1 MQWMIYWF
9 WQLIPAN
16 PILMRIVQ
24 GGSRRVR
31 HLWVRMGYVGV
42 MVMLVMLALASGGGI
57 GQDISMTTLA
67 KAGAHVF
74 ARIAYGQVVLICLLS
89 PLFMAGAISA
99 EQQGKTFDI
108 MLTTPLSNLQIV
120 FGSLLGRLY
129 FVLALLISGLP
140 LFSVLLIFGG
150 VPVSAVFVSFA
161 VAGLS
166 ALLMGAV
173 AVTLSVM
180 RIGGRKAVVGFV
192 IGVAGY
198 LVAGYMLDVL
208 LLRNFPIIPNGTNYL
223 TPLHPLLVLSSY
235 LDSANYH
242 SPLPED
248 LPGYSAFARMYLCN
262 PFGVFAT
269 VTSLL
274 SVMMLTFCSL
284 WVRMIGQ
291 GQSQWVYKLKKKLR
305 WSKGAGD
312 RRRQPRTVWL
322 NPIAWREA
330 STRGKVAA
338 GILGK
343 WAFVIIGWA
352 AGAVL
357 IWLYHSKRL
366 PAMSTPGGIGLS
378 LHLVF
383 RNILMTLLL
392 LELAV
397 ISLVALYMSASC
409 VSREREDRTLDLILT
424 TPVTPKL
431 YIWGKLRGLVS
442 FLSMM
447 LTVPVATLAMVSAYT
462 WMGQANQWPQAMVS
476 YNAGST
482 PVVYPLMIP
491 EAAILLLLMLLP
503 FIGFCVMVGMNWSV
517 KSKGVLGAVIWSV
530 GILSAISLVLGF
542 CGYSAAANIP
552 VIGPIINSFSPV
564 THLLIIINPYE
575 RVVGMLDNPI
585 PGRWNLLLGATLAAV
600 GYSVMVYVLLLNIV
614 RNFDQTVRQLSGNG

>member
-1 MQWMIYWF
+1 MQWLIYWF

-16 PILMRIVQ
+16 PILMRIVH

-57 GQDISMTTLA
+57 GQDISMTALA

-74 ARIAYGQVVLICLLS
+74 AQIAYGQVVLICLLS

-120 FGSLLGRLY
+120 FGSLMGRLY
-129 FVLALLISGLP
+129 FILALLVSGLP

-192 IGVAGY
+192 VGVAGY
-198 LVAGYMLDVL
+198 LVAGYTIDVT
-208 LLRNFPIIPNGTNYL
+208 LLRNFPVIPNGTNYL
-223 TPLHPLLVLSSY
+223 TPLHPLLVLDSY
-235 LDSANYH
+235 LNTANYQT
-242 SPLPED
+242 PTPDALV
-248 LPGYSAFARMYLCN
+248 GYSTLARWYLCH
-262 PFGVFAT
+262 PFGVFAL
-269 VTSLL
+269 VTSML
-274 SVMMLTFCSL
+274 SFSMLTFCSL

-305 WSKGAGD
+305 LGRAGGE
-312 RRRQPRTVWL
+312 RRRQPRTVWT

-338 GILGK
+338 GIIGK
-343 WAFVIIGWA
+343 WAFVLIGWF
-352 AGAVL
+352 AGALL
-357 IWLYHSKRL
+357 IWLYHTKRL
-366 PAMSTPGGIGLS
+366 PTLTSTGGVAMS

-383 RNILMTLLL
+383 RNILVTLLL

-397 ISLVALYMSASC
+397 ICLVALYMSASC

-424 TPVTPKL
+424 TPVTPKS

-442 FLSMM
+442 FLTMM
-447 LTVPVATLAMVSAYT
+447 LTVPVVTLAMVSAYT
-462 WMGQANQWPQAMVS
+462 WIGTHNQWPLAMVS
-476 YNAGST
+476 YTAGSA
-482 PVVYPLMIP
+482 VAKYPLMIP
-491 EAAILLLLMLLP
+491 EAALLLVLMLVP
-503 FIGFCVMVGMNWSV
+503 FVGFCVMVGMNWSV

-530 GILSAISLVLGF
+530 AILSAISLVLGF
-542 CGYSAAANIP
+542 CGYSAASSIP
-552 VIGPIINSFSPV
+552 VVGPIINSFSPV
-564 THLLIIINPYE
+564 THMLVIINPYGI
-575 RVVGMLDNPI
+575 VDGMLDQPGA
-585 PGRWNLLLGATLAAV
+585 GRWNLFLGACLAAG
-600 GYSVMVYVLLLNIV
+600 GYSILVYVLLLNIV

>member
-1 MQWMIYWF
+1 MQWLIYWF

-16 PILMRIVQ
+16 PILMRIVH

-57 GQDISMTTLA
+57 GQDISMTALA

-173 AVTLSVM
+173 AVTLSVL

-198 LVAGYMLDVL
+198 LVAGYMLDVT

-242 SPLPED
+242 APSPDD
-248 LPGYSAFARMYLCN
+248 LVGYSEFSKLYLSH
-262 PFGVFAT
+262 PFGVFAV
-269 VTSLL
+269 VTTML
-274 SVMMLTFCSL
+274 SVSMLTFCSL
-284 WVRMIGQ
+284 WVRVIGQ

-305 WSKGAGD
+305 MGKAAGE
-312 RRRQPRTVWL
+312 RRRPPRTVWT

-338 GILGK
+338 GIVGK
-343 WAFVIIGWA
+343 WAFVIIGWF
-352 AGAVL
+352 AGAL
-357 IWLYHSKRL
+357 LLWLYHTKRL
-366 PAMSTPGGIGLS
+366 PAMTTTGGTGMP

-383 RNILMTLLL
+383 RSILVTLLL

-424 TPVTPKL
+424 TPVTPKS

-442 FLSMM
+442 FLTMM
-447 LTVPVATLAMVSAYT
+447 LTVPVVTLAMVGAYS
-462 WMGQANQWPQAMVS
+462 WIGQQQQWPLAMVN
-476 YNAGST
+476 YKVGSASAS
-482 PVVYPLMIP
+482 YPLMIP
-491 EAAILLLLMLLP
+491 EAAVLLVLMLVP

-542 CGYSAAANIP
+542 CGYNAAASIP
-552 VIGPIINSFSPV
+552 VVGPIINSFSPV
-564 THLLIIINPYE
+564 THLLVVINPYE
-575 RVVGMLDNPI
+575 TVSGMLETPDS
-585 PGRWNLLLGATLAAV
+585 GRWNLFLGACMAAA